1 MVLALAS
8 HGHVSVGEAASTLG
22 VTVIGALLAM
32 FTAELISH
40 LVVHERMVTRAE
52 IGHALL
58 VARGGLEAVSVPFVL
73 LAISA
78 LTGWDVEAAL
88 KASSIALVVVLVL
101 FGYLAARRVPLT
113 LLQRVAVLG
122 GEALLGLA
130 VIGLQI
136 LAHG

>member
-1 MVLALAS
+1 
-8 HGHVSVGEAASTLG
+8 
-22 VTVIGALLAM
+22 M

-101 FGYLAARRVPLT
+101 FGYLAATALRARGGARR
-113 LLQRVAVLG
+113 
-122 GEALLGLA
+122 
-130 VIGLQI
+130 
-136 LAHG
+136 